1 MKIWAIWF
9 TLFIGL
15 LHVSLLQTPAL
26 ATASHLRGGGFAT
39 NPYLYRILSNAHCQ
53 ILKMVLCDC
62 FTDLILL
69 RVTLNFLIH
78 EKELLKP
85 FIQP

>member
-1 MKIWAIWF
+1 MSLYCKAQQ
-9 TLFIGL
+9 LQ
-15 LHVSLLQTPAL
+15 LHHISEEEAL
-26 ATASHLRGGGFAT
+26 PQIRIYTVFLSH
-39 NPYLYRILSNAHCQ
+39 AHCQ